1 MDVDMEEGCWDVEEI
16 VGSSYDAEGKVKYL
30 TRWVGFPEEENWTE
44 EPLENFLGPGAKE
57 LVRAFH
63 RKHPN
68 AAKDPRIKLRG

>member
-1 MDVDMEEGCWDVEEI
+1 MNEQR
-16 VGSSYDAEGKVKYL
+16 KKK
-30 TRWVGFPEEENWTE
+30 RVGFPEEENWTE
-44 EPLENFLGPGAKE
+44 EPLENFLGPGAME